1 MEHYNLLNL
10 QVGLL
15 EYLLFFE
22 LVYILDLQSISVED
36 LFVRIAQV
44 LARGACI
51 DRKCVFRVV

>member
-36 LFVRIAQV
+36 LFVQIAQV
-44 LARGACI
+44 VVRGACI
-51 DRKCVFRVV
+51 DRKFVFRVV

>member
-44 LARGACI
+44 LAQGACI
-51 DRKCVFRVV
+51 DRKFVFRVV